1 MFVKTLDVII
11 YPMIILEIKIRVLL
25 LIAPVQNLLNKWSKS
40 VISLGNYNL
49 DSIDELIMLG
59 KKQLED
65 GHYNDA
71 LNSFEQAIL
80 LNQKDPDL
88 WNFKGITLRSLGRYD
103 DAIECFNKSL
113 EIDPRDKN
121 TSW

>member
-1 MFVKTLDVII
+1 M
-11 YPMIILEIKIRVLL
+11 E
-25 LIAPVQNLLNKWSKS
+25 S
-40 VISLGNYNL
+40 VSRLV
-49 DSIDELIMLG
+49 MLG

-65 GHYNDA
+65 RHYNEA

-88 WNFKGITLRSLGRYD
+88 WNLKGIALRSLGRYD
-103 DAIECFNKSL
+103 EAIKCFNKSL

-121 TSW
+121 AS